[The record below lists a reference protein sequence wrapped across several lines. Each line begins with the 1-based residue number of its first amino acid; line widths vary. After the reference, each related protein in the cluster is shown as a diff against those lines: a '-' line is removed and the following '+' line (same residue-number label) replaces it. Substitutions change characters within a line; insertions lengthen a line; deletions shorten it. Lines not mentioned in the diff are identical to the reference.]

1 MEELDRHGDGA
12 TGKQSNYDVL
22 GSKVRAVL
30 GSAPLAIRYSGILHP
45 ITRPITSRVTP

>member
-1 MEELDRHGDGA
+1 MEEMNRHGDGA
-12 TGKQSNYDVL
+12 TGKLSNYDVL

-30 GSAPLAIRYSGILHP
+30 RAPLAVRYSGTLHP